1 MQKIILFIFWAI
13 LGLTSSANNK
23 ATTLANEA
31 IAPVNQIANTDTV
44 TLGTGCFWCTEAIFQ
59 MVEGV
64 INVESGYSGG
74 KVKNPTYEQIGTGA
88 TGHAECL
95 NIIYDTTK
103 VTYDELLEIFWQTHD
118 PTTLNRQGNDIG
130 PQYRSVVFY
139 RTAQQREV
147 AQKYKAELE
156 KSGAFDRP
164 IVTSFEPMTTFYKA
178 ENYHQNYYKQNGSQP
193 YCQYVVRP
201 KVEKFEKVFKNKLK
215 KN

>member
-31 IAPVNQIANTDTV
+31 IAPVNEIANTDTV

-64 INVESGYSGG
+64 ISVESGYSGG

-178 ENYHQNYYKQNGSQP
+178 ENYHQNYYKQNGNQP

-201 KVEKFEKVFKNKLK
+201 KVEKFQKVFKNKLK